1 MDLSH
6 PRAER
11 ITLGHRV
18 HNFRDARF
26 LYFGILYHPFKYR
39 TLGEGSITIL
49 LNRTQLILLRNTAAL
64 CLVEP
69 VYQRSHNRSIDLL
82 LDQYLLCLTTNFR
95 GHQDFTGHDLWVV
108 VDEELLI
115 SNLCQ
120 SLPLRSFLYCSNSL
134 FGRSFYWSVHLHLGN
149 IPFSATVLGFILFP
163 EFQHLLVAF
172 DHLLGDCC
180 RASKMLLHLL
190 NRDPFL
196 RSFDGKL
203 LSHLHEF
210 FNIVFCYLYLFV
222 HFVSPF
228 LFLCECLFILE
239 RCSFSPLVIII

>member
-1 MDLSH
+1 MDFTH

-49 LNRTQLILLRNTAAL
+49 LNRTQLILLRNAAAL

-69 VYQRSHNRSIDLL
+69 VYQCSHNRSIDLL

-95 GHQDFTGHDLWVV
+95 GHENLTCHDLRVV

-134 FGRSFYWSVHLHLGN
+134 FGRSFYWSGHLHLGN
-149 IPFSATVLGFILFP
+149 IPFSTTVLGFILFP

-172 DHLLGDCC
+172 DHLLGNCC
-180 RASKMLLHLL
+180 RASEMFLHL
-190 NRDPFL
+190 
-196 RSFDGKL
+196 FDGHAFFGAFNGQF
-203 LSHLHEF
+203 LSHVHKSLY
-210 FNIVFCYLYLFV
+210 VFLIDLYLFV
-222 HFVSPF
+222 HFVSSF
-228 LFLCECLFILE
+228 LFYASVCLFL
-239 RCSFSPLVIII
+239 RDVPFHLSLL